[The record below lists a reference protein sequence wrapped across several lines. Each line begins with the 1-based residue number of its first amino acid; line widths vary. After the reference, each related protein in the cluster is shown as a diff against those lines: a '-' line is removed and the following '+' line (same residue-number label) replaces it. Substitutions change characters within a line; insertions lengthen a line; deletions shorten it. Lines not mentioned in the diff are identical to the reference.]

1 MGKDFKKI
9 KINGLSIEVKDQKLV
24 LIKDRMSNCD
34 EAEAV
39 QICSYL
45 VQEGFVKKENGI
57 QCEIERF

>member
-34 EAEAV
+34 GAEAV